1 MLHLILKV
9 NFCDNLPN
17 ESVPVVLF
25 SKEKDT
31 RGTTTVRNVEEIM
44 NFDNMIISGEFL
56 YKKTTS
62 LLLVQKN

>member
-17 ESVPVVLF
+17 ESVPVVALC
-25 SKEKDT
+25 KEEDT
-31 RGTTTVRNVEEIM
+31 RGNTTVRKIEEIM
-44 NFDNMIISGEFL
+44 NSDNMIIRGEFL